1 MRGALR
7 SPWFRAL
14 LILTAVVAVL
24 VIPLLPEAMT
34 PLPPC
39 NYHVDTNP
47 DPALPTCPPDN
58 ANYGAI
64 GVSLLLLL
72 WLAAVSVGL
81 IPFALTRFL
90 RPRYRAG
97 RGPSDTRPCSGS

>member
-1 MRGALR
+1 MRGVLR

-14 LILTAVVAVL
+14 LILTAAVAVL

-39 NYHVDTNP
+39 NYHEATNP

-64 GVSLLLLL
+64 GVALLILL
-72 WLAAVSVGL
+72 WLVAASVGL
-81 IPFALTRFL
+81 IAFALTRFL
-90 RPRYRAG
+90 RTRYRP
-97 RGPSDTRPCSGS
+97 RRSPPDTRPGSGS